1 MLPAEATSEAFNE
14 ENPLARPTRAWFG
27 EPRAASSHGGLA
39 GNVCHNAGVR
49 MPDEDAVRPWSSASR
64 AQASGRGVGADERAW
79 GRRSQVM
86 LAPLPRPGW
95 DR

>member
-1 MLPAEATSEAFNE
+1 
-14 ENPLARPTRAWFG
+14 
-27 EPRAASSHGGLA
+27 
-39 GNVCHNAGVR
+39 

-79 GRRSQVM
+79 GRWSQVM

>member
-1 MLPAEATSEAFNE
+1 MKRTRSH
-14 ENPLARPTRAWFG
+14 ARPGPGSVSRAP
-27 EPRAASSHGGLA
+27 PRATGDSP